1 MNSFE
6 IDRRHTILFFITAVV
21 VCAYGEI
28 TNLNFIL
35 KQYPM
40 FVSAICFFLIA
51 TIGVSHGALDN
62 LKGAKLLKKFK
73 IKNVAF
79 FYLIYSIISI
89 FIIMFWI
96 FVPSI
101 TLFLFLIIASYHFGK
116 EDNVKFYSFEKL
128 PNIKLKFIFL
138 FFKGSLVI
146 SAPLWLHPDETIQI
160 FKILNVD
167 IFYIEEYLLLF
178 FVIMSLISNFFIN
191 QYWGHALMDSFSILF
206 FNLIFSP
213 LIAFTFYFCFL
224 HSIRHA
230 LSLVHEMD
238 KKNFTKGLYKFIRKM
253 TPLTTFTAGIF
264 LISFFLLINYFS
276 IQSSILKVIFIGLA
290 SLTFPHILLEYL
302 IEKNERKR
310 T

>member
-1 MNSFE
+1 MNNFE
-6 IDRRHTILFFITAVV
+6 IDRRHTVFFFITTVV
-21 VCAYGEI
+21 VCAYGEMLSLS
-28 TNLNFIL
+28 TIL
-35 KQYPM
+35 EQYTIL
-40 FVSAICFFLIA
+40 VSATCFFLIA

-62 LKGAKLLKKFK
+62 LKGKKLLKKYK
-73 IKNVAF
+73 IKNITF
-79 FYLIYSIISI
+79 FYLIYLLISI
-89 FIIMFWI
+89 FIIIFWI
-96 FVPSI
+96 FVPTV

-146 SAPLWLHPDETIQI
+146 SAPLWLHPEETLQI
-160 FKILNVD
+160 FKILNFSLIHINENLV
-167 IFYIEEYLLLF
+167 LF
-178 FVIMSLISNFFIN
+178 FIIISLVSNFFIN

-206 FNLIFSP
+206 LNLIFSP

-230 LSLVHEMD
+230 FSLANEMN
-238 KKNFTKGLYKFIRKM
+238 KRNFKKGLYKFLRKM
-253 TPLTTFTAGIF
+253 MPLTTITAGIF

-302 IEKNERKR
+302 VEKNER
-310 T
+310 

>member
-1 MNSFE
+1 MNNFE
-6 IDRRHTILFFITAVV
+6 IDRRHTVFFFITAVV
-21 VCAYGEI
+21 VCAYGEMLS
-28 TNLNFIL
+28 LNTIL
-35 KQYPM
+35 EQYPIL
-40 FVSAICFFLIA
+40 VSATCFFLIA

-62 LKGAKLLKKFK
+62 LKGKKLLKKYK
-73 IKNVAF
+73 IKNITF
-79 FYLIYSIISI
+79 FYLIYLIISM
-89 FIIMFWI
+89 FVIIFWI
-96 FVPSI
+96 FVPTI

-146 SAPLWLHPDETIQI
+146 SAPLWLHPEETLQI
-160 FKILNVD
+160 FKILNFSL
-167 IFYIEEYLLLF
+167 IHINGNLILF
-178 FVIMSLISNFFIN
+178 FIIVSLVSNFFIN

-206 FNLIFSP
+206 LNLIFSP

-230 LSLVHEMD
+230 FSLANEMN
-238 KKNFTKGLYKFIRKM
+238 KRNFKKGLYEFLRKM
-253 TPLTTFTAGIF
+253 MPLTTITAGIF

-302 IEKNERKR
+302 VEKNER
-310 T
+310 

>member
-6 IDRRHTILFFITAVV
+6 IDRRHTIFFFIAAVV
-21 VCAYGEI
+21 VCTLGEMA
-28 TNLNFIL
+28 NLNSIL
-35 KQYPM
+35 NQYPI
-40 FVSAICFFLIA
+40 FVSTVCFFLIA
-51 TIGVSHGALDN
+51 TVGVSHGALDN
-62 LKGAKLLKKFK
+62 LKGRKLLKKYK
-73 IKNVAF
+73 IKNITF
-79 FYLIYSIISI
+79 FYLIYSLISI
-89 FIIMFWI
+89 FIIIFWI
-96 FVPSI
+96 FVPTI

-128 PNIKLKFIFL
+128 PNIKLKFVFL

-146 SAPLWLHPDETIQI
+146 SAPLWLHPEETLQI
-160 FKILNVD
+160 FKILNVST
-167 IFYIEEYLLLF
+167 FYINKYLVLF
-178 FVIMSLISNFFIN
+178 FVIMSLVSNFIIN
-191 QYWGHALMDSFSILF
+191 QYWGHALMDSLSILF

-230 LSLVHEMD
+230 FSLVNEIS
-238 KKNFTKGLYKFIRKM
+238 KKNFKKGFYEFLWKM
-253 TPLTTFTAGIF
+253 MPLTIITAGIF

-302 IEKNERKR
+302 VEKNER
-310 T
+310 

>member
-1 MNSFE
+1 MNNFE
-6 IDRRHTILFFITAVV
+6 IDRRHTVFFFITAVV
-21 VCAYGEI
+21 VCAYGEMLS
-28 TNLNFIL
+28 LNTIL
-35 KQYPM
+35 EQYPIL
-40 FVSAICFFLIA
+40 VSATCFFLIA

-62 LKGAKLLKKFK
+62 LKGKKLLKKYK
-73 IKNVAF
+73 IKNITF
-79 FYLIYSIISI
+79 FYLIYLIISM
-89 FIIMFWI
+89 FVIIFWI
-96 FVPSI
+96 FVPTI

-146 SAPLWLHPDETIQI
+146 SAPLWLHPEETLQI
-160 FKILNVD
+160 FKILNFSL
-167 IFYIEEYLLLF
+167 IHINGNLILF
-178 FVIMSLISNFFIN
+178 FIIISLVSNFFIN

-206 FNLIFSP
+206 LNLIFSP

-230 LSLVHEMD
+230 FSLANEMN
-238 KKNFTKGLYKFIRKM
+238 KRNFKKGLYEFLRKM
-253 TPLTTFTAGIF
+253 MPLTTITAGIF

-302 IEKNERKR
+302 VEKNER
-310 T
+310 

>member
-1 MNSFE
+1 MNNFE
-6 IDRRHTILFFITAVV
+6 IDRRHTVFFFITAVV
-21 VCAYGEI
+21 VCACGEML
-28 TNLNFIL
+28 NLNTIL
-35 KQYPM
+35 EQYPI
-40 FVSAICFFLIA
+40 FVSATCFFLIA

-62 LKGAKLLKKFK
+62 LKGKKLLKKYK
-73 IKNVAF
+73 IKNITF
-79 FYLIYSIISI
+79 YYLIYLIISM
-89 FIIMFWI
+89 FVIIFWI
-96 FVPSI
+96 FVPTI

-146 SAPLWLHPDETIQI
+146 SAPLWLHPEETLQI
-160 FKILNVD
+160 FKILNFSL
-167 IFYIEEYLLLF
+167 IHINGNLILF
-178 FVIMSLISNFFIN
+178 FIIISLVSNFFIN

-206 FNLIFSP
+206 LNLIFSP

-230 LSLVHEMD
+230 FSLANEMN
-238 KKNFTKGLYKFIRKM
+238 KRNFKKGLYKFLRKM
-253 TPLTTFTAGIF
+253 MPLTTITAGIF

-302 IEKNERKR
+302 VEKNER
-310 T
+310 

>member
-1 MNSFE
+1 MNNFE
-6 IDRRHTILFFITAVV
+6 IDRRHTVFFFITAVV
-21 VCAYGEI
+21 VSAYGEMLS
-28 TNLNFIL
+28 LNTIL
-35 KQYPM
+35 EQYPIL
-40 FVSAICFFLIA
+40 VSATCFFLIA

-62 LKGAKLLKKFK
+62 LKGKKLLKKYK
-73 IKNVAF
+73 IKNITF
-79 FYLIYSIISI
+79 FYLIYLIISM
-89 FIIMFWI
+89 FVIIFWI
-96 FVPSI
+96 FVPTI

-146 SAPLWLHPDETIQI
+146 SAPLWLHPEETLQI
-160 FKILNVD
+160 FKILNFSL
-167 IFYIEEYLLLF
+167 IHINGNLILF
-178 FVIMSLISNFFIN
+178 FIIISLVSNFFIN

-206 FNLIFSP
+206 LNLIFSP

-230 LSLVHEMD
+230 FSLANEMN
-238 KKNFTKGLYKFIRKM
+238 KRNFKKGLYEFLRKM
-253 TPLTTFTAGIF
+253 MPLTTITAGIF

-302 IEKNERKR
+302 VEKNER
-310 T
+310 